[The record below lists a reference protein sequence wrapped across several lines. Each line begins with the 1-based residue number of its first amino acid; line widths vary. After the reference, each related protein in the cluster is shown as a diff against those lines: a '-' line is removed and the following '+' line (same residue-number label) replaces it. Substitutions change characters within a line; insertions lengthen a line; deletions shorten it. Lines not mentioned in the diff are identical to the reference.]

1 MMGLPEG
8 SKGFA
13 IGLATYTHHRRVND
27 LMSFLF
33 LFLYYQFGEIK
44 LCVLMFCVVL

>member
-1 MMGLPEG
+1 MGLPEG

-33 LFLYYQFGEIK
+33 LFLYYGTSLVK
-44 LCVLMFCVVL
+44 